1 MQAVEGLGVAEKKV
15 KINLGSFAKK
25 KKKKVQEKKLP
36 LYPV

>member
-15 KINLGSFAKK
+15 NINLGSFAPQ
-25 KKKKVQEKKLP
+25 KKKVQEKKLP